1 VIVRREIAATCVTAR
16 FSAVDRILRWT
27 SLETGRSEPL
37 IIVDAILRVMAIQLR
52 ETRGQ
57 RGRSDGEEK
66 VEVNQGLWTR
76 RCTKKKRW
84 RLFRSRVGEDHHKS
98 RNPVNSTFRQGFG
111 PEILSNHT
119 EQLM

>member
-1 VIVRREIAATCVTAR
+1 MIVRREIAATCVTAR

-57 RGRSDGEEK
+57 KGKVGWGGEGGGQSGNVDQMMYEK
-66 VEVNQGLWTR
+66 ETLETFLQSGWGG
-76 RCTKKKRW
+76 
-84 RLFRSRVGEDHHKS
+84 SPQKS
-98 RNPVNSTFRQGFG
+98 
-111 PEILSNHT
+111 
-119 EQLM
+119 